1 MRADVDSQSRLDRL
15 MTSPYH
21 EAVVGANRSYLN
33 VAVPDAAELEREH
46 WALSCLPNTRTI
58 TRRLS
63 AVSMKTM
70 ETFVLYEP
78 IEPLG
83 DGVAGGFVIVRRS
96 ILDRRWPTAQAF
108 ARRFP
113 GLTVEAS
120 DYVDA
125 GPDQV
130 RVSGRHDELMAAFED
145 EGFAEAVRDL
155 VRPLL
160 MSRTI
165 HSRGHSY
172 PLANQVL
179 ERSARPAEWIYPVN
193 EQSHAWDD
201 DLGVLEFFQTLPY
214 GDMDNWHLASCFH
227 QIKAGDRIWVYATR
241 PLSRLIGA
249 GVAWSDPYEEIDGD
263 ARRWRL
269 EIRWDRPLTRFL
281 ARNVIAGADV
291 LTSSVQTVR
300 VMRASE
306 CLSLRKALDD
316 HQAPEPQN
324 LPEGRR
330 RRLAEVTARQG
341 QADFRR
347 RLIEAYGGCCAI
359 SGCDVEAV
367 LQAAHIDPYNGP
379 ATNRVTNGL
388 LLRADLHNLFDR
400 GLIWIDGSYR
410 VRVAEGLDHYSELDG
425 RRLQLPPP
433 QHRPDK
439 EALLRHRRDVA
450 GDLSA
455 RWRA

>member
-1 MRADVDSQSRLDRL
+1 MSSDVDSQSRLDRL
-15 MTSPYH
+15 MASPYY
-21 EAVVGANRSYLN
+21 EAVVAANRSYLN

-78 IEPLG
+78 VEPLG
-83 DGVAGGFVIVRRS
+83 EGVAGGFVVVRRS
-96 ILDRRWPTAQAF
+96 ILDRNWPTPRAF
-108 ARRFP
+108 ASRFP
-113 GLTVEAS
+113 GLTVEES

-125 GPDQV
+125 GSDQV
-130 RVSGRHDELMAAFED
+130 RVSGRHDDLMAALED
-145 EGFAEAVRDL
+145 EDFAEAVRDL
-155 VRPLL
+155 VGPLL
-160 MSRTI
+160 RSRTI

-172 PLANQVL
+172 PLADQVL
-179 ERSARPAEWIYPVN
+179 ERVSRSAEWIYPVN
-193 EQSHAWDD
+193 EQSRAWDD

-214 GDMDNWHLASCFH
+214 GDMDDWDLASCFH

-241 PLSRLIGA
+241 PLSRLVGA
-249 GVAWSDPYEEIDGD
+249 CVAWSDSYEKIDGD
-263 ARRWRL
+263 ARQWRL

-281 ARNVIAGADV
+281 VRNFIAAADV

-300 VMRASE
+300 SMRSAE
-306 CLSLRKALDD
+306 ALSLRKALDG

-347 RLIEAYGGCCAI
+347 RLIEAYGGRCAI

-379 ATNRVTNGL
+379 ATNRVSNGL

-410 VRVAEGLDHYSELDG
+410 VRVVEGLDHYAEWDAQ
-425 RRLQLPPP
+425 RIQLPPV

-439 EALLRHRRDVA
+439 EALLRHRREVA
-450 GDLSA
+450 GDPTA
-455 RWRA
+455 

>member
-1 MRADVDSQSRLDRL
+1 
-15 MTSPYH
+15 
-21 EAVVGANRSYLN
+21 
-33 VAVPDAAELEREH
+33 
-46 WALSCLPNTRTI
+46 
-58 TRRLS
+58 
-63 AVSMKTM
+63 M

-78 IEPLG
+78 VESLG
-83 DGVAGGFVIVRRS
+83 EGVTGGFVIVRRS
-96 ILDRRWPTAQAF
+96 ILERHWPTAQAL

-113 GLTVEAS
+113 GLTVEES

-125 GPDQV
+125 GPDQA
-130 RVSGRHDELMAAFED
+130 RVAGRHDELIAALED

-160 MSRTI
+160 TSRTI

-172 PLANQVL
+172 PLADQVL
-179 ERSARPAEWIYPVN
+179 ERTARTAEWIYPVN
-193 EQSHAWDD
+193 EQSRAWDD

-214 GDMDNWHLASCFH
+214 GEMDDWHLASCFH
-227 QIKAGDRIWVYATR
+227 QIKAGDRIWVYATK

-249 GVAWSDPYEEIDGD
+249 AVAWSDPHEEIDGD
-263 ARRWRL
+263 ARQWRL

-281 ARNVIAGADV
+281 VRNVVAGPDV

-300 VMRASE
+300 AMRALES
-306 CLSLRKALDD
+306 LSLNKELDD
-316 HQAPEPQN
+316 QQAPEPQN

-410 VRVAEGLDHYSELDG
+410 VRVAEGLDHYSDLDG
-425 RRLQLPPP
+425 RRLQLPPS

-450 GDLSA
+450 GVPAA
-455 RWRA
+455 RGRA